1 MASKDFENYIKQE
14 LSGKLNDMETERK
27 KKIMFLMILKATI
40 IGIALF
46 SIIYYQIFF
55 EPIIGLAA
63 FVALS
68 GLWLITPIA
77 LSKRKFKK
85 GSFLTNT
92 VLGAIGGVGTLII
105 FFLLMDQAED
115 TAMYWGI
122 ILISVLAYY
131 ILAYLLFITPY
142 RNAFKKHIVSKAF
155 AFYDP
160 QLHYDPKGM
169 VDERDFIDSML
180 FEKEDFNKY
189 KGEDLIKG
197 DYKDTAFVMSELKV
211 QNEIESF
218 SDNEGNSHTET
229 EDIFKGLFMVANLNK
244 SINNA
249 LILTYR
255 DNESGYDHAPKFFK
269 KYCSSFNSNGL
280 GKLHKFK
287 IRNNDFNDDYNVY
300 TSDDNMADSILSPE
314 FIRRLLQFNKYEY
327 WLMMSFIDDRFF
339 IAAYTENDLLEA
351 DIHKSVNDL
360 SVIEDE
366 ISVYMTCLSAID
378 DLKIKDAV
386 SKITS

>member
-14 LSGKLNDMETERK
+14 LSGKLNDMETDRK
-27 KKIMFLMILKATI
+27 KKIIFLMILKGAI

-68 GLWLITPIA
+68 ALWLITPIA
-77 LSKRKFKK
+77 LSKRKVKK

-115 TAMYWGI
+115 TEMYWGI

-180 FEKEDFNKY
+180 FEKEHFNKY

-197 DYKDTAFVMSELKV
+197 NYKDTAFIMSELKV
-211 QNEIESF
+211 QNEIEYYE
-218 SDNEGNSHTET
+218 EGRRRTET
-229 EDIFKGLFMVANLNK
+229 EDIFKGLFMVANLQQNL
-244 SINNA
+244 NGA
-249 LILTYR
+249 LVLTYR
-255 DNESGYDHAPKFFK
+255 DNESGYDHAPKFFNNFFD
-269 KYCSSFNSNGL
+269 SSRMGS
-280 GKLHKFK
+280 LHKYDLSNAD
-287 IRNNDFNDDYNVY
+287 ISEDYEVY
-300 TSDDNMADSILSPE
+300 TSNDHIAGSILNPE

-351 DIHKSVNDL
+351 DIHKSLNDL

-386 SKITS
+386 SKIT

>member
-14 LSGKLNDMETERK
+14 LSGKLNEMETDRK
-27 KKIMFLMILKATI
+27 KKVLFLMILKGVI
-40 IGIALF
+40 ICFALF
-46 SIIYYQIFF
+46 STIYYQVFF
-55 EPIIGLAA
+55 EPIIGLSV
-63 FVALS
+63 FTVFS
-68 GLWLITPIA
+68 GLWFITPIA
-77 LSKRKFKK
+77 LSKRRVKK

-92 VLGAIGGVGTLII
+92 VIGAIGAVGAFVTFFVLIG
-105 FFLLMDQAED
+105 QTAD

-142 RNAFKKHIVSKAF
+142 RNAFKEHIVSKAF

-160 QLHYDPKGM
+160 ELHYDPKGM

-180 FEKEDFNKY
+180 FEKEHFNKY
-189 KGEDLIKG
+189 TGEDLIKG
-197 DYKDTAFVMSELKV
+197 TYKDMPFIMSELKV
-211 QNEIESF
+211 QNEIEYYE
-218 SDNEGNSHTET
+218 EGSRKTET
-229 EDIFKGLFMVANLNK
+229 EDIFKGLFMVSNLDQN
-244 SINNA
+244 INEA

-255 DNESGYDHAPKFFK
+255 DNNNGYDNAPKFLKNFLDAF
-269 KYCSSFNSNGL
+269 SSNGM
-280 GKLHKFK
+280 GRLHKFK
-287 IRNNDFNDDYNVY
+287 IRNADFNEDYEVY
-300 TSDDNMADSILSPE
+300 TSNDNVAENILNPE

-327 WLMMSFIDDRFF
+327 WLMMSFVDDRFY
-339 IAAYTENDLLEA
+339 IAAYTEDDLLEA

-386 SKITS
+386 SKIA